1 MITLVGSLWSLWLVV
16 YDHIWNW
23 MAVYKW
29 SHWLSVYYHIVLQFM
44 ITLVSSLWSLWLA
57 VYDHR
62 SSLPVQL
69 VPRLRLPLPHT
80 HALSSPALVWTA
92 IISIIS
98 IIFLLLILIITLVTL
113 FFGSINLFHLP
124 CLCSSPFSKLIFHQC
139 NAGARCQVSH
149 TCQWRPD
156 EHLQFP
162 GSACCT
168 IPLIWPSLNP
178 QNPVWRV
185 WAMLWVFGRLEP
197 GSWFDHIFGFNWF
210 LWPETCFHI
219 ILGGKHLP
227 GFWRSTGLCWGG
239 TPSGSQLPIWTRGV
253 VSSFEPSSKP
263 QSRLSCHLCHWFV
276 CSFSTKSNQ

>member
-1 MITLVGSLWSLWLVV
+1 MITSVGSLWSLWLVV

-98 IIFLLLILIITLVTL
+98 IISIIFLLLIIITLVTL

-124 CLCSSPFSKLIFHQC
+124 CLCSSPFSKLIFQQC
-139 NAGARCQVSH
+139 NVGAMCQVSH

-168 IPLIWPSLNP
+168 IPLI
-178 QNPVWRV
+178 QNPLSIPR
-185 WAMLWVFGRLEP
+185 
-197 GSWFDHIFGFNWF
+197 
-210 LWPETCFHI
+210 
-219 ILGGKHLP
+219 
-227 GFWRSTGLCWGG
+227 
-239 TPSGSQLPIWTRGV
+239 TPSGEFDQCSEFLVDWSQVLGLTTFFLIELVFVTWDLFPHHFRWETPPWILKVRWTLLRWDTIRQ
-253 VSSFEPSSKP
+253 SIANMSK
-263 QSRLSCHLCHWFV
+263 RSCFKFWTSLKA
-276 CSFSTKSNQ
+276 TI